1 MEMYTEEELEYH
13 TDIIMDMINFKE
25 GRTEALQLPIEEHID
40 LIIACDAQMSMLSG
54 TEDIIE
60 VEEYKKLYDQSEI
73 LVHYLAEIY
82 QKNGYINID
91 VYYNFCKIIQR
102 MIEILSNDTGASKDD
117 IELLFQKMKV

>member
-1 MEMYTEEELEYH
+1 MYTEEELEYH

>member
-1 MEMYTEEELEYH
+1 METYTEEELEYH
-13 TDIIMDMINFKE
+13 TDIIMDMIHFKE
-25 GRTEALQLPIEEHID
+25 GKTEALQLPIEEHID

>member
-13 TDIIMDMINFKE
+13 TDLIMDMIRFKE
-25 GRTEALQLPIEEHID
+25 GETEALQLPIEEHID

>member
-1 MEMYTEEELEYH
+1 MENYTEEELEYH
-13 TDIIMDMINFKE
+13 TDLIMDMIRFKE
-25 GRTEALQLPIEEHID
+25 GETEALQLPIEEHID

-54 TEDIIE
+54 TEDIVE

-82 QKNGYINID
+82 QKNGYINVD